1 MVPRLLTRAGVAD
14 PGVLARALVA
24 LRALGRAARTTPER
38 LGDPRLARLIAEEAL
53 AGEPVALT
61 RELHRAQAA
70 AATAAGAAAE
80 GAGHTAPLPRA
91 APAPPPPSERATE
104 PLPQAAVRPPAE
116 PAAPATAPM
125 PAAAREPRRGLAD
138 HAPAVAVA
146 ALAAAALALALLVA
160 VLVAPG
166 AFGLARESGVAE
178 VRTELA
184 DARRAVE
191 RAEQALRSSD
201 LDRVQVELIQL
212 TARIEQVEQDVAQVC
227 GVLPLVC

>member
-1 MVPRLLTRAGVAD
+1 
-14 PGVLARALVA
+14 
-24 LRALGRAARTTPER
+24 
-38 LGDPRLARLIAEEAL
+38 
-53 AGEPVALT
+53 
-61 RELHRAQAA
+61 
-70 AATAAGAAAE
+70 
-80 GAGHTAPLPRA
+80 
-91 APAPPPPSERATE
+91 
-104 PLPQAAVRPPAE
+104 
-116 PAAPATAPM
+116 M